1 MEIQESLGCS
11 SKVGSSSRA
20 EACDPQLSQQ
30 NNLAQPFCSFR
41 SSIDRMMPTHTG
53 EGHLLYSVHTVV
65 IVQWL
70 SRVFV
75 GTYSNAN
82 LFQSH
87 PHGYNQK
94 QCLTIYPL
102 TEAVLAQYHDAFVLH
117 IIYYA
122 HAHNTVSRIIVQYNA
137 SHTSTYTTHRTNLRF
152 IESYGTTASVGNDDF
167 VVAVCQLY
175 RYYAVILQDVDSI
188 YSV

>member
-94 QCLTIYPL
+94 QCLTIYLSIPWAQSRWHGKHLQSYQRLALCSIQSKKVLQGSSKNEKNSQYFLKCDYIL
-102 TEAVLAQYHDAFVLH
+102 TTVLNALH
-117 IIYYA
+117 GL
-122 HAHNTVSRIIVQYNA
+122 
-137 SHTSTYTTHRTNLRF
+137 SHIFFTITL
-152 IESYGTTASVGNDDF
+152 
-167 VVAVCQLY
+167 
-175 RYYAVILQDVDSI
+175 
-188 YSV
+188 